1 MRPGSKLHRWI
12 SIHLGEMEISVAEQ
26 LTIEDIMRQIEVDL
40 HLDLRWA
47 AARMVDKPGVSADR
61 N

>member
-40 HLDLRWA
+40 HLDLRWQ
-47 AARMVDKPGVSADR
+47 
-61 N
+61 